1 MAQIMPNLDELID
14 RVKVDKVEITVT
26 IEPGRT
32 EITVQPW
39 RPYTPVCPYAAQKE
53 GGE

>member
-1 MAQIMPNLDELID
+1 MAQIIPSLDELID

-26 IEPGRT
+26 IEPERT

-39 RPYTPVCPYAAQKE
+39 RLYTPVCPYKE
-53 GGE
+53 GT

>member
-1 MAQIMPNLDELID
+1 MAQIMPILDELID

-26 IEPGRT
+26 IEPERT

-39 RPYTPVCPYAAQKE
+39 RLYMPVCPYAAQKE

>member
-1 MAQIMPNLDELID
+1 MAQIMPKLDELID
-14 RVKVDKVEITVT
+14 RVKVDKVEIIVT

-32 EITVQPW
+32 EISVQPW

-53 GGE
+53 G